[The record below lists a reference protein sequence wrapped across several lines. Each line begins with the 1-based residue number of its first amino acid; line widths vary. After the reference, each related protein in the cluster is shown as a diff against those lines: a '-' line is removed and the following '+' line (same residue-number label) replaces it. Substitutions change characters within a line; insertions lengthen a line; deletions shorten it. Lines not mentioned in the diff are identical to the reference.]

1 MNAGAASVV
10 AQVHDR
16 GMTDY
21 LRRANDHHETAQA
34 MSEAATVRTD
44 EGIVTAWENPQQLR
58 LWAHEQELAQE
69 CWRLA
74 QHCAATRSRALHSA
88 YRHLCLVNARAGSRR
103 RVQLSR
109 SLTLAQVA
117 AEHHRTN
124 RRKLCIRNAA
134 DNHAPPILA
143 TCHASNAPGLTT
155 NSRRTAT

>member
-21 LRRANDHHETAQA
+21 LHRMNAHQQNADTAHA
-34 MSEAATVRTD
+34 AATVST
-44 EGIVTAWENPQQLR
+44 EQGVVTKWENYQELR
-58 LWAHEQELAQE
+58 AWSHEQELAQE

-74 QHCAATRSRALHSA
+74 QVCAATRSRALHSA
-88 YRHLCLVNARAGSRR
+88 YRHQCLVNARAGSRR

-109 SLTLAQVA
+109 LLTLAQVA
-117 AEHHRTN
+117 ADHHRTN
-124 RRKLCIRNAA
+124 RRKLCIESAA